1 MRFYTL
7 SEKIPHLGEP
17 VLMKLKDEPQYYV
30 VTPQMDKIHGFI
42 FEESSGEQYAYWE
55 KEDVIGWCSLDE
67 IERNEVWN

>member
-7 SEKIPHLGEP
+7 SEKIPSLGKP
-17 VLMKLKDEPQYYV
+17 ILIKMKEHPQYYV
-30 VTPQMDKIHGFI
+30 VTPCTYKNEGFV
-42 FEESSGEQYAYWE
+42 FEESSGEQYAYWK